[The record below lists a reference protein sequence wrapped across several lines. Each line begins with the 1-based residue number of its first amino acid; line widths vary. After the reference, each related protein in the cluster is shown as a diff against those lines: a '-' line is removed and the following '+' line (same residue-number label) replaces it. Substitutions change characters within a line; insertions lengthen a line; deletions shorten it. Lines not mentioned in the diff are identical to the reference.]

1 MALVVDASVAAA
13 WVLPDESS
21 AATDALLNRMA
32 IEGAAVPDLLWHELR
47 NIFLM
52 AARRGRLPA
61 TEVAPSLLRLRR
73 LPVETVPV
81 AASGDAAIT
90 ALAAKRSLTAYDA
103 AYLQLAIDRGLPLAT
118 ADKALREAAPAEGVP
133 IA

>member
-1 MALVVDASVAAA
+1 MALVIDASVAAA

-21 AATDALLNRMA
+21 ATTDAILNRVA
-32 IEGAAVPDLLWHELR
+32 TEGAAAPDLLWHELR

-61 TEVAPSLLRLRR
+61 TEVVPSLLRLRR
-73 LPVETVPV
+73 LPIETAPV
-81 AASGDAAIT
+81 AAGGDAALT
-90 ALAAKRSLTAYDA
+90 ALAARRSLTAYDA

-118 ADKALREAAPAEGVP
+118 ADKALLEAAPEEGV
-133 IA
+133 ALA

>member
-1 MALVVDASVAAA
+1 MTLVVDASVAAA

-21 AATDALLNRMA
+21 AVADAILDRVA
-32 IEGAAVPDLLWHELR
+32 SEGATVPDLLWHELR

-61 TEVAPSLLRLRR
+61 TGVAPSLLRLRR

-81 AASGDAAIT
+81 AAGGDAALT
-90 ALAAKRSLTAYDA
+90 ALAARRSLTAYDA
-103 AYLQLAIDRGLPLAT
+103 AYLQLAIDRELQLAT
-118 ADKALREAAPAEGVP
+118 ADRALRKAAPAEGV
-133 IA
+133 ALA